1 MRLRGRLLN
10 SPNPDQKPLYLIGAF
25 LAYVIIGAAVAAAYG
40 TRGQK
45 YKRVFVIYLW
55 PAFALFIMVPVGI
68 YYFFCFTLG
77 LIAALFSGTLR
88 GFLQAILDHQNE
100 RLENHD

>member
-1 MRLRGRLLN
+1 MN
-10 SPNPDQKPLYLIGAF
+10 SPDPDQKPLYLIGAF

-55 PAFALFIMVPVGI
+55 PFFALFIMVPVALF
-68 YYFFCFTLG
+68 YFFRFTFG
-77 LIAALFSGTLR
+77 LIFAMLTGTLR
-88 GFLQAILDHQNE
+88 GLLEAILETEKE